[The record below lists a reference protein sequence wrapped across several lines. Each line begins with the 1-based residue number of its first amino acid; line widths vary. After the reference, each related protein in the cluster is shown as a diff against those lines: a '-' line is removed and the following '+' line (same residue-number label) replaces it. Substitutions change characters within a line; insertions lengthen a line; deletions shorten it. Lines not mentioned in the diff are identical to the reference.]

1 MESCGD
7 FGILFQ
13 GLSEFGE
20 LFVALKKALVFM
32 LIYNEKSQRNR

>member
-1 MESCGD
+1 M
-7 FGILFQ
+7 ILAFYFR

-20 LFVALKKALVFM
+20 LFVALKKVLVFM